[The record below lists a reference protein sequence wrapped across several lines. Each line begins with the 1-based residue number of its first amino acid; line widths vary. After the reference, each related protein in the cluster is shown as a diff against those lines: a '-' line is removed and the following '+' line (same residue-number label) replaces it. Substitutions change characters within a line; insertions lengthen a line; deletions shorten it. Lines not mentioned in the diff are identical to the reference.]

1 MSVEEEKKPKGG
13 GFNRNIAF
21 ATMACIVGSSFQY
34 GYNISVLNV
43 PEKMVKGFINSSYEE
58 RYNETIP
65 GDVLTNTW
73 AMASSGFVIGA
84 MAGALLAGPISG
96 RYGSKKALLFNN
108 TFALLASAFSGSAKF
123 LGLVEMLIVGRLFV
137 GINSGFNCVVMPMYV
152 TEISPVAIRGILGTG
167 HQIGIGISIILSNC
181 LGLSKVLGTEEG
193 WPYLFVT
200 VAALAVF
207 QLCTLPLCPES
218 PRFQLITQNNE
229 KGAESALKW
238 LRRSSDVHDDINEMK
253 IERRELQLLKKFTV
267 LDLMRNSDLRGP
279 MIICI
284 MIHLSQQLCGV
295 SAFASYSTSIFTQ
308 ILNSVELSTYL
319 VVGLSTH
326 AFLVCDIFTVF
337 VERSGRRA
345 LHMAGMAGM
354 AVSLTLITICFVY
367 QEDVDWLK
375 YGSLIGVFGFVFFF
389 NIGPGSIPWFI
400 VAEMFTQ
407 QSKSSAVTISV
418 FFNFMS
424 ASMVSFVFP
433 SIQEY
438 AQNYS
443 FVPFIGLIVM
453 FWIYFYFKL
462 PETKGRTIEEIADQ
476 FRSKKTKAMLKLM
489 ESDGASNSLDYSTET
504 VNTQL

>member
-1 MSVEEEKKPKGG
+1 
-13 GFNRNIAF
+13 
-21 ATMACIVGSSFQY
+21 
-34 GYNISVLNV
+34 
-43 PEKMVKGFINSSYEE
+43 
-58 RYNETIP
+58 
-65 GDVLTNTW
+65 
-73 AMASSGFVIGA
+73 
-84 MAGALLAGPISG
+84 MAGALIAGPVSG
-96 RYGSKKALLFNN
+96 RYGSKKALLANN
-108 TFALLASAFSGSAKF
+108 IFALLASGFSGSSKF
-123 LGLVEMLIVGRLFV
+123 LGLVEMLIVGRLLV

-167 HQIGIGISIILSNC
+167 HQIGIGISVIMANAF
-181 LGLSKVLGTEEG
+181 GFTKVLGTEEK
-193 WPYLFVT
+193 WPFLF
-200 VAALAVF
+200 AALAVF
-207 QLCTLPLCPES
+207 QLITLPWCPES
-218 PRFQLITQNNE
+218 PRFLMITKNNE
-229 KGAESALKW
+229 KDAESALKW

-253 IERRELQLLKKFTV
+253 IERRELQSMKKFTV

-354 AVSLTLITICFVY
+354 AVSLTLITFCFVY

-424 ASMVSFVFP
+424 ASIVSFVFP

-438 AQNYS
+438 IQNYS

-489 ESDGASNSLDYSTET
+489 ESDGVSNSLDYSTET